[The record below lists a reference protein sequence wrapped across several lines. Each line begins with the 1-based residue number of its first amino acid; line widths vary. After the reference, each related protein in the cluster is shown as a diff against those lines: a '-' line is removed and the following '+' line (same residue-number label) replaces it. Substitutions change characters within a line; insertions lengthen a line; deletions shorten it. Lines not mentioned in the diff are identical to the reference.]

1 MSNFWG
7 RVQTVGDFLIRI
19 NSKKYLSLHKLVKKK
34 ITMDITKISNL
45 KSKFVSREVGN
56 ELILV
61 PLTNNV
67 AQMSELFTLNET
79 AKFIW
84 ENITEETT
92 TNNLQSSMIETFDID
107 TETAKK
113 DIENFLT
120 QMEKLLANK

>member
-1 MSNFWG
+1 
-7 RVQTVGDFLIRI
+7 
-19 NSKKYLSLHKLVKKK
+19 
-34 ITMDITKISNL
+34 MDITKINNM
-45 KSKFVSREVGN
+45 KTKFVSREVGN

-84 ENITEETT
+84 ENITEKTT
-92 TNNLQSSMIETFDID
+92 ASDLEAAIIETFDID
-107 TETAKK
+107 NETAKK
-113 DIENFLT
+113 DIENFLI

>member
-1 MSNFWG
+1 
-7 RVQTVGDFLIRI
+7 
-19 NSKKYLSLHKLVKKK
+19 
-34 ITMDITKISNL
+34 MDIAKISNL

-79 AKFIW
+79 ARFIW
-84 ENITEETT
+84 ENITDKTST
-92 TNNLQSSMIETFDID
+92 SNLEAAIVETFDID
-107 TETAKK
+107 NETAKN
-113 DIENFLT
+113 DIENFLK